1 MIPLTNQP
9 VAERIIA
16 RILTRERPPQQLLL
30 FGPAGT
36 GKRNAAR
43 ALAWR
48 LIDPDGTHDPD
59 EPSVDLSL
67 VTASGASIRLD
78 ADLEPALA
86 DLSARPVVG
95 RRRVLIIDGAERL
108 REQEGAPRILKQ
120 LEEPPPLSHLIL
132 ITDHISDILP
142 TIRSRCLPIPFR
154 SPGWQAIATRL
165 TEDGVPPDEAAALAR
180 SQGPAALSADAFERT
195 MRTLGIELADA
206 TVSGRT
212 AGAMLIRD
220 IQARM
225 ETAADTNPSD
235 ELKRLAAEAAALEGK
250 RGERT
255 AVKRVE
261 DQRKRERRR
270 LLTDGWALVLD
281 GAAGYMAD
289 ALAVALGSEGTVR
302 HRDRL
307 DALRPVAVP
316 SRVAGLQR
324 ALEEIQLTRSE
335 MELNPTLDLAV
346 EAMTHRIAHAIHS
359 GTTMPLTGAGRLP
372 F

>member
-1 MIPLTNQP
+1 MIPLPDQP
-9 VAERIIA
+9 VAERILA
-16 RILTRERPPQQLLL
+16 RVLARERPPQQLLL
-30 FGPAGT
+30 SGPAGT
-36 GKRNAAR
+36 GKRRTAR

-59 EPSVDLSL
+59 DASVDLSV
-67 VTASGASIRLD
+67 VTASGASIRLE

-132 ITDHISDILP
+132 VTDHLSDILP

-154 SPGWQAIATRL
+154 SPGWRAIADTL
-165 TEDGVPPDEAAALAR
+165 TASGVDPDEAATLAR
-180 SQGPAALSADAFERT
+180 SQGPAALAATPFERT
-195 MRTLGIELADA
+195 MRRLGMQLAERLLTSSDPGATAIREIQGRMEEAADA
-206 TVSGRT
+206 
-212 AGAMLIRD
+212 
-220 IQARM
+220 
-225 ETAADTNPSD
+225 NPSR
-235 ELKRLAAEAAALEGK
+235 ELEDLAAQAAALEGK

-281 GAAGYMAD
+281 GAAGYLAD
-289 ALAVALGSEGTVR
+289 ALAVALGSEATVR
-302 HRDRL
+302 HRERL
-307 DALRPVAVP
+307 DTLRTVAVP
-316 SRVAGLQR
+316 SRVHGFER
-324 ALEEIQLTRSE
+324 ALDEIQATRAE
-335 MELNPTLDLAV
+335 MELNPTLDLAA
-346 EAMTHRIAHAIHS
+346 EALAYRIGRAVHS
-359 GTTMPLTGAGRLP
+359 RSLPPRVAPGRLP